1 MGTQL
6 ARKGK
11 EYRQR
16 FGEKCVHG
24 RLKLT
29 VRYYSCNFR
38 NRPYHTGDNVI
49 MPASF
54 PAPEA
59 VDTDPETSVLDLPRE
74 DLDEVCITSYF
85 HDRVLTRQLDIAA
98 LSSGVSGYFLNH
110 SVSQF

>member
-1 MGTQL
+1 
-6 ARKGK
+6 
-11 EYRQR
+11 
-16 FGEKCVHG
+16 
-24 RLKLT
+24 
-29 VRYYSCNFR
+29 
-38 NRPYHTGDNVI
+38 